1 MTDTAKNARRK
12 REESGSSSSETDK
25 PPSKT
30 PKAFDLIYETDDP
43 DAEGGLKE
51 IWKVLTTIQDNTR
64 QLLEDNRTLRKQ
76 YEDLKKSLEFH
87 VEEVAEIKKQNA
99 KLTLEVAKLQKNLS
113 EANKRVD
120 ETNDDLDDA
129 WQNLDI
135 LEQYTRKHNLE
146 IHGILEKEGENVT
159 DLIINLGN
167 ILNVKIRR
175 NDIDICHRMVS
186 TKPNLPRPIIARFLS
201 YNVKKELYSARKH
214 LRNIDIGQ
222 YFPGAEKI
230 FINENL
236 TKLRRGL
243 FADIRKKKRQKEW
256 HSTWTID
263 GKLFIKKELTG
274 KPIRIFNKQDL
285 DKL

>member
-1 MTDTAKNARRK
+1 M
-12 REESGSSSSETDK
+12 
-25 PPSKT
+25 
-30 PKAFDLIYETDDP
+30 
-43 DAEGGLKE
+43 
-51 IWKVLTTIQDNTR
+51 
-64 QLLEDNRTLRKQ
+64 
-76 YEDLKKSLEFH
+76 
-87 VEEVAEIKKQNA
+87 
-99 KLTLEVAKLQKNLS
+99 
-113 EANKRVD
+113 D

-167 ILNVKIRR
+167 ILNVKIGR
-175 NDIDICHRMVS
+175 NDIDICHRMLS
-186 TKPNLPRPIIARFLS
+186 TKPNLPRPIIARFRS

-222 YFPGAEKI
+222 YFPGAEKN

-236 TKLRRGL
+236 TKLRRDL

-263 GKLFIKKELTG
+263 GKLFIKKELAG